1 MQKAALKA
9 LTKMDEAGASAAVV
23 RLLQYD
29 PFDLDEDMLRA
40 CAEV

>member
-29 PFDLDEDMLRA
+29 PFDLDEDVLRV